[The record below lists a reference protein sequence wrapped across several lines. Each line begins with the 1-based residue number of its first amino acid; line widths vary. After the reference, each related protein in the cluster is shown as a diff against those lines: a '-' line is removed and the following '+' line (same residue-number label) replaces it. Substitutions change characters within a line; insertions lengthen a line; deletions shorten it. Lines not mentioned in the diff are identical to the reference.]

1 MTPIEKTPFL
11 SARNVPLWAGLG
23 LTAVFAILMFVHHA

>member
-11 SARNVPLWAGLG
+11 SARNVPLWAGLSF
-23 LTAVFAILMFVHHA
+23 AAIFAILMFVHA